1 MKNKRYRQ
9 LRRAE
14 RDRIFSLMRKGK
26 TQEAIAEILGRDK
39 STISREIS
47 RNRHLKFKIYLPDT
61 AQRKADKSKAKGRKS
76 RYMEKD
82 PQLRRYV
89 IEKFKL
95 GWSPE
100 QIEGRIEKEVG
111 KYINYE
117 TLYQYIYSL
126 QGRKKNLKRY
136 LRRSHRIRHNRNGR
150 RHQKGKIPNRVDIAF
165 RPRFIEGR
173 RQLGHWE
180 GDSMYFKGHS
190 QQLATFTE
198 RKSRFTIAIRPKD
211 RSAQARADA
220 TVGWFGQ
227 LPNGACRTMTFDNG
241 LELASHQAITRSL
254 CTKVYFAKPYA
265 SWQRGTNENSN
276 GLIRWYLPH
285 NTDLD
290 SLTNEQLNNV
300 INLINSRPRKC
311 LAFRTPYEVLLEEM
325 GKIKNKFR
333 NVSISNLCSHL
344 VALEN

>member
-76 RYMEKD
+76 
-82 PQLRRYV
+82 
-89 IEKFKL
+89 
-95 GWSPE
+95 
-100 QIEGRIEKEVG
+100 

-211 RSAQARADA
+211 RNAQARADA

-227 LPNGACRTMTFDNG
+227 LPKGACRTMTFDNG
-241 LELASHQAITRSL
+241 LEFASHQTITRSL
-254 CTKVYFAKPYA
+254 GTKVYFAKPYA

-344 VALEN
+344 VALE